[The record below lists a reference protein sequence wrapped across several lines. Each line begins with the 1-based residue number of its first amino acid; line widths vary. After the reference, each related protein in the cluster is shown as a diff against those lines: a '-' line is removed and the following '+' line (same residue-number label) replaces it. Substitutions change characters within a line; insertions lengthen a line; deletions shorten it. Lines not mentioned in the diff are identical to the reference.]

1 MNRTLHHR
9 VIPPHCCWSFV
20 ALLFGAHG
28 GQAGYDDHQRLQD
41 SLKAL
46 QVDSSDVL
54 SRKGAALALV
64 QRAMEA
70 QHQAAAAAQHEY
82 SSARSRGSKKKK
94 KKQKQSLLEADARDD
109 WKAALG
115 HLSQALALAP
125 AHPEICMVYAEVL
138 HMTEQPDE
146 AAAAIA
152 KCAALYRP
160 PLGESVSPT
169 SASRTSA
176 GDHNNRNTLGKAE
189 AVVEAPIPSAAGA
202 PVALAAKGL
211 SSAALAAA
219 HLNFG
224 RGYLS
229 VNRPREAL
237 DELLRAL
244 ELVPSLAGA
253 HQARGDAFAML
264 GQWQEATKSFAEAMH
279 LRPQDAALRRDF
291 QRARQRALSQK
302 S

>member
-1 MNRTLHHR
+1 M
-9 VIPPHCCWSFV
+9 FY
-20 ALLFGAHG
+20 G
-28 GQAGYDDHQRLQD
+28 GQAGYDDHQRLED

-54 SRKGAALALV
+54 SHKGAALALV

-70 QHQAAAAAQHEY
+70 QQQAAAAAAAQREY
-82 SSARSRGSKKKK
+82 SSARSRGSKTKNNNNNKK
-94 KKQKQSLLEADARDD
+94 SLLEANARND
-109 WKAALG
+109 WRAALG

-138 HMTEQPDE
+138 HMAEQPDE
-146 AAAAIA
+146 AVSAIA

-160 PLGESVSPT
+160 SLGESVSPP

-176 GDHNNRNTLGKAE
+176 GDHNNRNTQDNAE
-189 AVVEAPIPSAAGA
+189 AVAEAPIPSAAGA

-224 RGYLS
+224 RGYLA

-244 ELVPSLAGA
+244 TLVPNLAGA

-279 LRPQDAALRRDF
+279 LRPQDTALQRDF
-291 QRARQRALSQK
+291 QRARQRASSLRS
-302 S
+302 